1 MAKTK
6 EAVAVGD
13 VETVLVVAETPK
25 GVTLP
30 RWRVR
35 PRGAEQWQDVEA
47 ETVEDAVR
55 AFNGRGNS
63 GRVYTFKTLEIEQV

>member
-1 MAKTK
+1 MAKAK